1 MSNQELIETSMSEY
15 FGEILNLGG
24 RINFINMILVKQRY
38 QEVPH
43 MILAL

>member
-1 MSNQELIETSMSEY
+1 MNNQELIETNMLKY
-15 FGEILNLGG
+15 FGGILNLGG
-24 RINFINMILVKQRY
+24 KTNFINMILVKPRY